1 MPLRAPIH
9 PRRPAAMP
17 PAGVSAM
24 PAVAAFDLQPAAAS
38 ALQPAAASALQPA
51 AASALHGQLTSAS
64 EDLDRLQTL
73 LADACAELLRHF
85 DGAAQHVHADLGA
98 ADTATL
104 SARCLAG
111 VKQHLA
117 GAVTALQFQD
127 LASQLIA
134 HTSHRLRDCAAH
146 VAGVTADR
154 PLDTHLRDTPVA
166 QAGMGGGSVELF

>member
-24 PAVAAFDLQPAAAS
+24 PPVAAFD
-38 ALQPAAASALQPA
+38 LQPAAASALQPA

-98 ADTATL
+98 ADTATP
-104 SARCLAG
+104 SARRLAG
-111 VKQHLA
+111 VQQHLA

-154 PLDTHLRDTPVA
+154 PPAMHLRDTPVA